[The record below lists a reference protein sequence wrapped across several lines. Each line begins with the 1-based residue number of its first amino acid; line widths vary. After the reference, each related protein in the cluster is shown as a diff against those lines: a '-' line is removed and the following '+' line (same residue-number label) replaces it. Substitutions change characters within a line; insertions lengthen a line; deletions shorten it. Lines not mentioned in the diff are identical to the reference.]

1 MEKFSFSLQK
11 VLEYRQQVE
20 EQVKGEFARTLQLEQ
35 KKKAEL
41 TQVLQEKSNL
51 LDFPQETVSRMQ
63 VTRRYLQALSEQVL
77 LCQNNLLELQQRK
90 SQVRAQLITAQ
101 KQRKI
106 LERLREKQFVSYQ
119 NQVAREQQ
127 AQLDDFHRPVS
138 SIQFS

>member
-1 MEKFSFSLQK
+1 MEKFSFSLQT

-35 KKKAEL
+35 QKKAEL
-41 TQVLQEKSNL
+41 TQVLQEKNSL

-63 VTRRYLQALSEQVL
+63 VTRRYLQALSDQVL
-77 LCQNNLLELQQRK
+77 LCQNNLLELQQQK

-106 LERLREKQFVSYQ
+106 LERLREKQLVSYQ

-127 AQLDDFHRPVS
+127 AQLDDFHRPVNS
-138 SIQFS
+138 VQFS